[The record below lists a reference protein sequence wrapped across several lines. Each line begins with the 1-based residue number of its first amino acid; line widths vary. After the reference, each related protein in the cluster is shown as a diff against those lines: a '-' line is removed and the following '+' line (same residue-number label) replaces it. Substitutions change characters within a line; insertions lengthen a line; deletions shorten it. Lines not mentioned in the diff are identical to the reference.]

1 MKPCRLVRGSLIVA
15 LCSTLSLSGCAWE
28 GLNSLPLPGTTGRG
42 PGATIYHAEIADVGT
57 LESNSPVMIA
67 DVIVG
72 SVGQLRV
79 NNWHAD
85 VEISIKPGIV
95 IPANAVAT
103 VGQTSLLGST
113 HLALNSPPG
122 VTPTGRLAA
131 GATIPLNKS
140 STYPSTE
147 QTLASL
153 SSVVSGGGL
162 GQIGGIVSNFNGA
175 FNGREGAI
183 RDLITRLDTFVG
195 TFDSQRDDVVATIE
209 AMNRLAGKFNEQR
222 NVIIEA
228 LKKIP
233 PALDVL
239 VRERPRLTTALS
251 KLGTFSDTASAVIND
266 VQANLVENL
275 RHAEPTIR
283 SLADVGIN
291 LDKALAFLPAFPYGQ
306 KSIDKQLKGDYY
318 NLSVILDFTVPRLKR
333 DLLMGTRWG
342 DPTAQIQAAIGD
354 PGYAEQTRDPL
365 GIGVAAPP
373 PVIANFPPD
382 VAPPALPGVE
392 GVEGATP
399 SPAESGSSPSPAP
412 NPAPPVPGGS

>member
-1 MKPCRLVRGSLIVA
+1 MKPRPSIRALLIVA
-15 LCSTLSLSGCAWE
+15 LCSTLFLSGCAWE
-28 GLNSLPLPGTTGRG
+28 GLNSLPLPGAAGRG
-42 PGATIYHAEIADVGT
+42 PGATVYHAELADIGT
-57 LESNSPVMIA
+57 LESNSPVLID
-67 DVIVG
+67 DVVVG
-72 SVGQLRV
+72 SVGQLSV

-95 IPANAVAT
+95 VPANVVAT

-113 HLALNSPPG
+113 HLALDSPPG
-122 VTPTGRLAA
+122 VAPTGRLSA
-131 GATIPLNKS
+131 GGTIPLNKS

-162 GQIGGIVSNFNGA
+162 GQIGSIISNFNGA
-175 FNGREGAI
+175 LNGREDAI
-183 RDLITRLDTFVG
+183 RDLITRLDTFIG
-195 TFDSQRDDVVATIE
+195 TFDAQRDDVVAAIE

-222 NVIIEA
+222 SVIVEA
-228 LKKIP
+228 LEKLP

-251 KLGTFSDTASAVIND
+251 KLGTFSDTATAVIND
-266 VQANLVENL
+266 VQADLVENL
-275 RHAEPTIR
+275 QHAEPTIQ

-342 DPTAQIQAAIGD
+342 DPTSQIQAAIGD

-365 GIGVAAPP
+365 GIGVAPPP
-373 PVIANFPPD
+373 PVIANFPPE
-382 VAPPALPGVE
+382 VAPPPLPGVQ
-392 GVEGATP
+392 GVP
-399 SPAESGSSPSPAP
+399 PDPAESGTLPTPVP
-412 NPAPPVPGGS
+412 NPAPPVPGGP